1 MKFKKLLDKVV
12 DNAEAELAKE
22 NNSGGGY
29 NIFGDSS
36 PSPGPTG
43 IPSINISQADPITS
57 NNSGLAAAG
66 AGAGA
71 GATAR
76 KKGSNDD
83 GLTAGQ
89 RMAQARRRYSIINLV
104 NAKQR
109 LSKMNGPMKGN
120 SPTFAP
126 EKQYLLKVNKT
137 TKEGTPVEIY
147 MEDATIRKDK

>member
-22 NNSGGGY
+22 NNAGGGY
-29 NIFGDSS
+29 NIFGDNS
-36 PSPGPTG
+36 PSPGPSG

-57 NNSGLAAAG
+57 NNSAV

-76 KKGSNDD
+76 KKGSDD

-109 LSKMNGPMKGN
+109 LSKLNGPIKGN
-120 SPTFAP
+120 SPTFSP